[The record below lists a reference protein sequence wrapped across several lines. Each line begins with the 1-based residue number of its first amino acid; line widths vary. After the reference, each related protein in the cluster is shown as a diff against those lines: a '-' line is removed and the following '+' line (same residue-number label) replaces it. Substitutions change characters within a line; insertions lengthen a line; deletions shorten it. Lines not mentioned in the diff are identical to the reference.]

1 MKNILSRTA
10 ATAGFTAC
18 LVVLVTSSGCV
29 TEQRGG
35 YVRSPRIHAQA
46 VVVVQDDYEYYPNY
60 EVYYSRNRHEYVY
73 LDGGSWVRRPQPSGV
88 TLDVLVHSPSV
99 RLDFHDA
106 PELHHS
112 SVVRSYPRNWKHA
125 EKRRDRK
132 DNSREDKNDRND
144 RRD

>member
-1 MKNILSRTA
+1 M
-10 ATAGFTAC
+10 
-18 LVVLVTSSGCV
+18 
-29 TEQRGG
+29 
-35 YVRSPRIHAQA
+35 
-46 VVVVQDDYEYYPNY
+46 VQDDYEYYPNY